1 MLLGGGKPQAGLTLE
16 DVQTVPTIP
25 WIFRDNLIAYIYAQP
40 FLCKHFL
47 QNISV

>member
-1 MLLGGGKPQAGLTLE
+1 MLLGGGKPQADLTLE
-16 DVQTVPTIP
+16 RCAGRSDIP
-25 WIFRDNLIAYIYAQP
+25 WIFRDNLIAYIYTQP